1 MTAGKP
7 RDTKTKE
14 VFYQTLLAKLQISV
28 GLNPTDLMIIIS
40 TNQTEEWSFSND
52 AMATS
57 P

>member
-14 VFYQTLLAKLQISV
+14 VFYQTLLAKLQVSV

-40 TNQTEEWSFSND
+40 TNQTEEWSFSNG
-52 AMATS
+52 AI
-57 P
+57 